1 MKPAFAIFGWILLGA
16 IAAGGG
22 TGFFLYESNK
32 DRLDLISQKTQA
44 EARSTQLITESQN
57 LATEANKKLDHAAEE
72 IKNAEDHIHA
82 LEAEHELITKAKPIG
97 VVSATNRWPEHLSIP
112 LGLSIHMPTA
122 AKEIQNDTT
131 ALVLQNQYGN
141 ETIKPWLTIEPYDS
155 SREIEWNARLEN
167 ASPIIFLVQGHVLV
181 GMRGTQKDGN
191 QTGYVFR
198 VQINASSTHL
208 VWASTDRTFDGTDL
222 EHALGTLTL
231 R

>member
-32 DRLDLISQKTQA
+32 DRLDLIRQKTQA

-57 LATEANKKLDHAAEE
+57 LATEANKKLDRAAEE

-82 LEAEHELITKAKPIG
+82 LEAEQELIAKAKPIG

-122 AKEIQNDTT
+122 AKEIQNDDT
-131 ALVLQNQYGN
+131 ALVFQNQYGN
-141 ETIKPWLTIEPYDS
+141 ETAKLWLTIEPYNS
-155 SREIEWNARLEN
+155 SRETEWNAHLEDP
-167 ASPIIFLVQGHVLV
+167 SPILFLVQGHVLAGTR
-181 GMRGTQKDGN
+181 GMQKDGN
-191 QTGYVFR
+191 KTGYVFR
-198 VQINASSTHL
+198 VQMNASSTHL
-208 VWASTDRTFDGTDL
+208 IWASTDRIFDGTDL